1 MLRLP
6 FGKTNVSLLSGAPVR
21 QIIVLQYSISAT
33 IAYLAGMITA
43 TAVASMDT
51 NVANSGLIYDVILVV
66 VLGGLLFA
74 FGLMGDQKILIG
86 IGLLLLALCAIF
98 GVQPDWPVKRRVE

>member
-1 MLRLP
+1 MTRVHRARRRSP
-6 FGKTNVSLLSGAPVR
+6 
-21 QIIVLQYSISAT
+21 
-33 IAYLAGMITA
+33 ITA
-43 TAVASMDT
+43 DGAEPAAVST
-51 NVANSGLIYDVILVV
+51 VSSGRIISETQMVGFGILVGLVV